1 VKRPAK
7 RKPLKRQRVKGQR
20 KRRRRRRREKKDI
33 VLVASIKIALE
44 ETSHGKVIS
53 DKLGQKLTLQS
64 SLHSF
69 SRTKLRTFK
78 SLGHQSIN

>member
-1 VKRPAK
+1 MKRPAK

-20 KRRRRRRREKKDI
+20 KRRIRREKKDI

-53 DKLGQKLTLQS
+53 DKLGQKLTLLS